1 MTLLTNILEYNKTFV
16 DNKQYEEFLTDKF
29 PDKRMV
35 ILTCMDTRLVELLPR
50 ALNLRNGDAKI
61 IKNAGALVSHPFGSV
76 MRSIIVA
83 VYELNADEVL
93 VIGHKECGMTGLN
106 AESVLKKAR
115 ERGISQVVLDTLEH
129 SGIRLEQWLRGFNEV
144 NEAVAQSLSVIR
156 NHPLLPPS
164 LPVHGLVIDPATG
177 ELELVE
183 EGYTKAVS
191 SSTESS

>member
-1 MTLLTNILEYNKTFV
+1 MSLLSNILEYNKTFV

-106 AESVLKKAR
+106 ANSVLNKAR

-129 SGIRLEQWLRGFNEV
+129 SGIRLEKWLRGFNEV
-144 NEAVAQSLSVIR
+144 NEAVAKSLSVIR

-183 EGYTKAVS
+183 EGYKKAVAG
-191 SSTESS
+191 STEPA

>member
-1 MTLLTNILEYNKTFV
+1 MSLLSNILEYNKTFV

-106 AESVLKKAR
+106 ANSVLNKAQ
-115 ERGISQVVLDTLEH
+115 ERGISQVVLNTLEH
-129 SGIRLEQWLRGFNEV
+129 SDIRLEKWLRGFNEV
-144 NEAVAQSLSVIR
+144 NEAVAKSLSVIR

-183 EGYTKAVS
+183 EGYKNAVAG
-191 SSTESS
+191 STEPA

>member
-1 MTLLTNILEYNKTFV
+1 MSLLSNILEYNKTFV

-106 AESVLKKAR
+106 ANSVLNKAR
-115 ERGISQVVLDTLEH
+115 ERGISQVVLNTLEH
-129 SGIRLEQWLRGFNEV
+129 SGIRLEKWLRGFNEV
-144 NEAVAQSLSVIR
+144 NEAVAKSLSVIR

-183 EGYTKAVS
+183 EGYKNAVAG
-191 SSTESS
+191 STEPA

>member
-1 MTLLTNILEYNKTFV
+1 MSLLSNILEYNKTFV

-106 AESVLKKAR
+106 ANSVLNKAQ
-115 ERGISQVVLDTLEH
+115 ERGISQVVLNTLEH
-129 SGIRLEQWLRGFNEV
+129 SGIRLEKWLRGFNEV
-144 NEAVAQSLSVIR
+144 NEAVAKSLSVIR

-183 EGYTKAVS
+183 EGYKMR
-191 SSTESS
+191 

>member
-1 MTLLTNILEYNKTFV
+1 MSLLSNILEYNKTFV

-106 AESVLKKAR
+106 ANSVLNKAQ
-115 ERGISQVVLDTLEH
+115 ERGISQVVLNTLEH
-129 SGIRLEQWLRGFNEV
+129 SGIRLEKWLRGFNEV
-144 NEAVAQSLSVIR
+144 NEAVAKSLSVIR

-183 EGYTKAVS
+183 EGYKNAVAG
-191 SSTESS
+191 STEPA